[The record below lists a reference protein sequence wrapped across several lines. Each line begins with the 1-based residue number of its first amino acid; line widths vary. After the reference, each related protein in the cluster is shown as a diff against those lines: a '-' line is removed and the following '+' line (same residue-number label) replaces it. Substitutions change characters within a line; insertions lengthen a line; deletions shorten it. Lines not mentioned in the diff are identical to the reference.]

1 MLNKF
6 NYKKKSIPKKW
17 FFFNL
22 AIKDNRNILFS
33 LDKQVGVVF
42 FHKNNKSEN
51 SLFEKMGPLVSFCK
65 KKGIDFVIPFSSYWA
80 RKYRAF
86 GVLIEENDIM
96 VNNKKILKVLKKR
109 FKIICKVHN
118 KIEAIQKK
126 EIADMFFIS
135 PVYPSNSHP
144 GQAPL
149 KNYIFLCLCHLLKS
163 KDIYALGGMNDKN
176 FKLKNSA
183 PILGYGGISGFMKEY
198 D

>member
-22 AIKDNRNILFS
+22 AIKDNCKILFS
-33 LDKQVGVVF
+33 LDKKVGVIF
-42 FHKNNKSEN
+42 FYKNNKNEN
-51 SLFEKMGPLVSFCK
+51 FLFEKIGPLVSFCK
-65 KKGIDFVIPFSSYWA
+65 KKGINFVIPFSSYWA

-86 GVLIEENDIM
+86 GVLIEENNMIET
-96 VNNKKILKVLKKR
+96 NKKILKVLKKR

-135 PVYPSNSHP
+135 PVYPSNSHS

-149 KNYIFLCLCHLLKS
+149 KNYIFLCLCHLLKR
-163 KDIYALGGMNDKN
+163 KNIYALGGMNDKN
-176 FKLKNSA
+176 FKLKNS
-183 PILGYGGISGFMKEY
+183 PHILGYGGISCFRK
-198 D
+198 

>member
-22 AIKDNRNILFS
+22 AIKDNHDILFS
-33 LDKQVGVVF
+33 LDNKVGVIF
-42 FHKNNKSEN
+42 FHKKSKIEN
-51 SLFEKMGPLVSFCK
+51 SLFEKMSPLVSFCK

-86 GVLIEENDIM
+86 GVLIEEDNMIEK
-96 VNNKKILKVLKKR
+96 NKKILEVLKKR

-118 KIEAIQKK
+118 KIEAIKKK
-126 EIADMFFIS
+126 EIADIFFIS
-135 PVYPSNSHP
+135 PVFPSSSHP
-144 GQAPL
+144 GQPPL
-149 KNYIFLCLCHLLKS
+149 RNYIFLCLCHLLKS

-176 FKLKNSA
+176 FKLKSF
-183 PILGYGGISGFMKEY
+183 PSLLGFGGISVFSK
-198 D
+198 

>member
-33 LDKQVGVVF
+33 LDKRVGVVF
-42 FHKNNKSEN
+42 FYKNNKSEN

-86 GVLIEENDIM
+86 GVLIEENDMI

-135 PVYPSNSHP
+135 PVYHSNSHP

-149 KNYIFLCLCHLLKS
+149 KNYIFLCLCHLLKR

-176 FKLKNSA
+176 FKFKNSSS
-183 PILGYGGISGFMKEY
+183 ILGYGGISGFKK
-198 D
+198 

>member
-33 LDKQVGVVF
+33 LDKKVGVVF
-42 FHKNNKSEN
+42 FYKNNKSEN

-86 GVLIEENDIM
+86 GVLIEENDMIA
-96 VNNKKILKVLKKR
+96 NNKKILKVLKKR

-149 KNYIFLCLCHLLKS
+149 KNYIFLCLCHLLKR

-176 FKLKNSA
+176 FKLKNSP
-183 PILGYGGISGFMKEY
+183 PILGYGGISGFRK
-198 D
+198 

>member
-1 MLNKF
+1 MLSKF

-22 AIKDNRNILFS
+22 AIEDNRKILFS
-33 LDKQVGVVF
+33 LDKKVGVIF
-42 FHKNNKSEN
+42 FYKNNKNEN
-51 SLFEKMGPLVSFCK
+51 FFFEKMDPLVSFCK

-86 GVLIEENDIM
+86 GVLIEENDMIA
-96 VNNKKILKVLKKR
+96 NNKKILKVLKKR

-149 KNYIFLCLCHLLKS
+149 KNYIFLCLCHLLK
-163 KDIYALGGMNDKN
+163 KKNIYALGGMNDKN
-176 FKLKNSA
+176 FKLKNS
-183 PILGYGGISGFMKEY
+183 PHILGYGGISGFRK
-198 D
+198 

>member
-33 LDKQVGVVF
+33 LDKKVGVVF
-42 FHKNNKSEN
+42 FYKNNNSEN

-80 RKYRAF
+80 RKYKAF
-86 GVLIEENDIM
+86 GVLIEKNDMI

-126 EIADMFFIS
+126 EIGDMFFIS
-135 PVYPSNSHP
+135 PVCPSNSHP

-149 KNYIFLCLCHLLKS
+149 KNYIFLCLCHLLKR
-163 KDIYALGGMNDKN
+163 KDIYALGGMNNKN
-176 FKLKNSA
+176 FKLKNSQLL
-183 PILGYGGISGFMKEY
+183 LGYGGISDFRK
-198 D
+198 

>member
-33 LDKQVGVVF
+33 LDKKVGVIF
-42 FHKNNKSEN
+42 FYKKKKIEN
-51 SLFEKMGPLVSFCK
+51 FLFEKMEPLVSFCK
-65 KKGIDFVIPFSSYWA
+65 KKEIDFVIPFSSYWA

-86 GVLIEENDIM
+86 GVLIGEDDMI
-96 VNNKKILKVLKKR
+96 VNNKKILRVLQKR

-118 KIEAIQKK
+118 KIEALKKK

-135 PVYPSNSHP
+135 PVYPSSSHP
-144 GQAPL
+144 GKAPL

-176 FKLKNSA
+176 FRLKNFPSV
-183 PILGYGGISGFMKEY
+183 IGYGGISVFSK
-198 D
+198 

>member
-22 AIKDNRNILFS
+22 AIKDNRKILFS
-33 LDKQVGVVF
+33 LDKKVGVIF
-42 FHKNNKSEN
+42 FYKNNKSEN

-65 KKGIDFVIPFSSYWA
+65 KKRIDFVIPFSSYWA

-86 GVLIEENDIM
+86 GVLIEENNM
-96 VNNKKILKVLKKR
+96 VANNKKILKVLKKR

-149 KNYIFLCLCHLLKS
+149 KNYIFLCLCHLLKR

-176 FKLKNSA
+176 FKLKNS
-183 PILGYGGISGFMKEY
+183 PFLMGYGGISSFKK
-198 D
+198 

>member
-33 LDKQVGVVF
+33 LDKKVGVVF
-42 FHKNNKSEN
+42 FYKNNKREN

-86 GVLIEENDIM
+86 GVLIEENDMI

-149 KNYIFLCLCHLLKS
+149 KNYIFLCLCHLLKR

-176 FKLKNSA
+176 FKLKNSI
-183 PILGYGGISGFMKEY
+183 PILGYGGISDFRK
-198 D
+198 

>member
-1 MLNKF
+1 MLNKL

-33 LDKQVGVVF
+33 LDKKVGVVF
-42 FHKNNKSEN
+42 FYKNNKSEN
-51 SLFEKMGPLVSFCK
+51 SLFEKMGPLVRFCK

-86 GVLIEENDIM
+86 GVFIEENDMIA
-96 VNNKKILKVLKKR
+96 NNKKILKVLKKR

-126 EIADMFFIS
+126 EIGDIFFIS
-135 PVYPSNSHP
+135 PVYPSHSHP

-149 KNYIFLCLCHLLKS
+149 KNYIFLCLCHLLKR
-163 KDIYALGGMNDKN
+163 KDVYALGGMNDKK
-176 FKLKNSA
+176 FKLKNSP
-183 PILGYGGISGFMKEY
+183 PILGYGGISSFRK
-198 D
+198 

>member
-33 LDKQVGVVF
+33 LDKKVGVVF
-42 FHKNNKSEN
+42 FYKNNKSEN

-86 GVLIEENDIM
+86 GVLIEENDMI

-126 EIADMFFIS
+126 EIADIFFIS

-149 KNYIFLCLCHLLKS
+149 KNYIFLCLCHLLKR

-176 FKLKNSA
+176 FKLKNS
-183 PILGYGGISGFMKEY
+183 PLILGYGGISGFRK
-198 D
+198 

>member
-33 LDKQVGVVF
+33 LDKKVGVVF
-42 FHKNNKSEN
+42 FYKNNKSEN

-86 GVLIEENDIM
+86 GVLIEENDMIA
-96 VNNKKILKVLKKR
+96 NNKKILKVLKKR

-149 KNYIFLCLCHLLKS
+149 KNYIFLCLCHLLKR

-176 FKLKNSA
+176 FKLKNSCA
-183 PILGYGGISGFMKEY
+183 YPRLWWNKWF
-198 D
+198 

>member
-1 MLNKF
+1 MLNKI

-33 LDKQVGVVF
+33 LDKRVGVVF
-42 FHKNNKSEN
+42 FYKNNKSEN

-80 RKYRAF
+80 RKYKAF
-86 GVLIEENDIM
+86 GVLIEKDDMIA
-96 VNNKKILKVLKKR
+96 NNTKILKVLKKR

-126 EIADMFFIS
+126 EIADIFFIS

-149 KNYIFLCLCHLLKS
+149 KNYIFLRLCHFLKK

-176 FKLKNSA
+176 FKLKNSTL
-183 PILGYGGISGFMKEY
+183 ILGYGGINSFRK
-198 D
+198 

>member
-22 AIKDNRNILFS
+22 AIKHNRNILFS
-33 LDKQVGVVF
+33 LDNKVGVVF
-42 FHKNNKSEN
+42 FYKNNKKEN
-51 SLFEKMGPLVSFCK
+51 SLFEKMGPLISYCK
-65 KKGIDFVIPFSSYWA
+65 KKKISFIIPFSSYWA

-86 GVLIEENDIM
+86 GVLIEDNDM
-96 VNNKKILKVLKKR
+96 MEKNRKILKVLGKR

-118 KIEAIQKK
+118 RIEAIQKK

-135 PVYPSNSHP
+135 PVHPSSSHP
-144 GQAPL
+144 GEPPL
-149 KNYIFLCLCHLLKS
+149 KNYVFLCLCHLLKS

-176 FKLKNSA
+176 FKLKNF
-183 PILGYGGISGFMKEY
+183 PFVLGYGGISFFRK
-198 D
+198 